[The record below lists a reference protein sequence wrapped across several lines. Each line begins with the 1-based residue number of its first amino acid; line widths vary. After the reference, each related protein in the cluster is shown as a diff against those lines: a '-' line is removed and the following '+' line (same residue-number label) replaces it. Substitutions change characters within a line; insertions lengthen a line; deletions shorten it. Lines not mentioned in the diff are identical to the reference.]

1 MLIGISGKA
10 GSGKD
15 LSAEY
20 LVEILSKG
28 VKTYGKKI
36 IQVKHFGDK
45 VKDIVALLTGCTRFS
60 LDNQEF
66 KASALPVE
74 WNRSVKEAKDWII
87 MRSFER
93 KFQSPEI
100 SDDPDEITKR
110 AKEMGFK
117 FERTYRELLQ
127 EIGTD
132 LFREKFSPDVWINAL
147 FSEYKPTVSGFS
159 GWGRDRGSVESHEEF
174 PRWIVAD
181 VRFPNEAAAL
191 KKRGGILLR
200 INRYPRTLTQHR
212 IGSSE
217 GEEINF
223 DPLNQSHVDL
233 YVGEMSRSHASE
245 TSLDK
250 YQGFDA
256 VINNHGTKDELYAKL
271 EETVNNLK
279 LK

>member
-15 LSAEY
+15 LSADY
-20 LVEILSKG
+20 LIQILDKG
-28 VKTYGKKI
+28 VQTSVKKV

-45 VKDIVALLTGCTRFS
+45 VKDVVSVITGCPRFS
-60 LDNQEF
+60 LDDQEF
-66 KASALPVE
+66 KKLTLPEE
-74 WNRSVKEAKDWII
+74 WNRTVEHAREWII
-87 MRSFER
+87 MKLFER
-93 KFQSPEI
+93 KFQAPATSTVPE
-100 SDDPDEITKR
+100 EIIKQ

-127 EIGTD
+127 EVGTD
-132 LFREKFSPDVWINAL
+132 LFRESLSQDTWITAL
-147 FSEYKPTVSGFS
+147 FSEYKPIVTGFR

-174 PRWIVAD
+174 PRWIIAD
-181 VRFPNEAAAL
+181 VRFPNEAAAI
-191 KKRGGILLR
+191 KKRGGVLLR
-200 INRYPRTLTQHR
+200 INRYPKTLYRNGDPLT
-212 IGSSE
+212 

-223 DPLNQSHVDL
+223 DPSNPAHMDL
-233 YVGEMSRSHASE
+233 YISKSLRGHASE
-245 TSLDK
+245 TALDK

-256 VINNHGTKDELYAKL
+256 VIDNNGTKDELYAKL